1 MTLTQQ
7 IITVAMAVLATMLT
21 RFLPFLLFPSQN
33 KTPRFVIQLGELL
46 PPAILG
52 MLVIYSYREQL
63 LPSTSMSVI
72 ALIAGLVTVGLH
84 VWKRNMV
91 LSILGGTAVY
101 MLFINIL

>member
-63 LPSTSMSVI
+63 LHPTRMSVI

>member
-33 KTPRFVIQLGELL
+33 KTPRFVMQLGELL

-63 LPSTSMSVI
+63 LHPTSMSVI
-72 ALIAGLVTVGLH
+72 ALIAGLVTVCLH

-101 MLFINIL
+101 MFFINIL